1 MSVHIAVVLS
11 MLVAASFVSSTEC
24 HAAPAKKPATAR
36 AHRKTAPSQVP
47 LPGAM
52 LGGMPIPASTSPVP
66 LPHVGG
72 GMIGPDEGVFHQWS
86 YDFECSSPMSFQV
99 PMSDFEQCLD
109 KLYATAHPG
118 KTLGQRDEGA
128 MAKIG
133 FYLMRDGRVTGARIL
148 DSSKNPAFKAE
159 ALDMVR
165 RVRLPKGWQK
175 GPALVVCELTIFG
188 GESNPSMD
196 PEPEDGAI
204 P

>member
-1 MSVHIAVVLS
+1 MIKSAQITSAWLV
-11 MLVAASFVSSTEC
+11 LVALSFVTAAEC
-24 HAAPAKKPATAR
+24 TAAPAKKPAAPR
-36 AHRKTAPSQVP
+36 APRKAML
-47 LPGAM
+47 LPQGGMM

-148 DSSKNPAFKAE
+148 DSSKNPGFKAE

-165 RVRLPKGWQK
+165 RVRLPKGWQE